1 MNYDTYPGVF
11 NTDLVEGM
19 TPSGSMETPTIFR
32 TNAIPNRLI
41 SFDKSIAAR
50 DTDQWVHFFI
60 HDYQFRRIWHNPWK
74 YLPILAKF
82 NGVISSDF
90 SIMWDYP
97 RYMQF
102 ESTCH
107 NREIGSW
114 LQRNGV
120 TVIPCVRWGKK
131 DTYDFAFDGVEQGG
145 TIAVGTAGTMRE
157 KEARRVFEA
166 GFEFMLERIQ
176 PKRIV
181 VYGSARSK
189 VFESAANDG
198 IEVIPFETATATIFR
213 KQAV

>member
-1 MNYDTYPGVF
+1 MNYDTYLGVF
-11 NTDLVEGM
+11 NTDLIEGM

-41 SFDKSIAAR
+41 SFDKSISAR

-60 HDYQFRRIWHNPWK
+60 HDYQFMRIWRNPWK

-82 NGVISSDF
+82 NGVISPDF

-157 KEARRVFEA
+157 KEARQVFED
-166 GFEFMLERIQ
+166 GFELMLKRIQ